1 MRTREEADMNTKNEL
16 EQVRKERDYLA
27 EILTEHC
34 RAQEP
39 GTYEADGEYCRA
51 FKAKCP
57 FPYREC
63 QDITPEMWVEK
74 AM

>member
-1 MRTREEADMNTKNEL
+1 MSMTQDEVTQA
-16 EQVRKERDYLA
+16 RKERDYLA
-27 EILTEHC
+27 GILADHC

-57 FPYREC
+57 FLYREC
-63 QDITPEMWVEK
+63 QDITPEIWVEK
-74 AM
+74 AK